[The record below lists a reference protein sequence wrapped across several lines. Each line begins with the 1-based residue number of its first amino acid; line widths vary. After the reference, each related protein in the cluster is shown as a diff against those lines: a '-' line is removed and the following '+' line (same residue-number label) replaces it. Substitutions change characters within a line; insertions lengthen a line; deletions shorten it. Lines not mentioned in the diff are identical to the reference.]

1 MTWDAATWGFVGVI
15 VGGLITGLLTLGVEL
30 IRANRAAALDGAK
43 RRDDRQLGR
52 DQFQRETLLELQGA
66 VTNFATALGRLHSV
80 RTPEAVA
87 EASRAALLVGTLG
100 SRVDDDLVR
109 TASDKLVT
117 TGAAVLKGEPVLA
130 VMDEATRS
138 PSPPTPRGRTHP
150 GNVRRSVAQVR
161 DPQLSTEGRTLM
173 ATELHPSPTGGH
185 ALVAPRVFVSSTV
198 ADFGDLRSSI
208 KYLLEESGFQVALS
222 EVPGFEHPLDETA
235 REAAIDSIEGS
246 DYYVLLVGDRYGSR
260 FPTASRLLGLSFEG
274 PETWRRWDDFVSS
287 CSRVGPCSTCGET
300 K

>member
-15 VGGLITGLLTLGVEL
+15 VGGLVTGLLTLGVEL

-130 VMDEATRS
+130 VMDEATTIAVATNSRAGELIRATYAD
-138 PSPPTPRGRTHP
+138 PS
-150 GNVRRSVAQVR
+150 RRSEI
-161 DPQLSTEGRTLM
+161 LSYPPKDGR
-173 ATELHPSPTGGH
+173 
-185 ALVAPRVFVSSTV
+185 
-198 ADFGDLRSSI
+198 
-208 KYLLEESGFQVALS
+208 
-222 EVPGFEHPLDETA
+222 
-235 REAAIDSIEGS
+235 
-246 DYYVLLVGDRYGSR
+246 
-260 FPTASRLLGLSFEG
+260 
-274 PETWRRWDDFVSS
+274 
-287 CSRVGPCSTCGET
+287 
-300 K
+300 